1 VKVMEKIQAI
11 NQDGSPCRGVLIMI
25 SNESKNASSVSR
37 KESLFR
43 TCNLLVLPFE
53 KMMTM
58 ARCTDSHIYHAC
70 LL

>member
-1 VKVMEKIQAI
+1 
-11 NQDGSPCRGVLIMI
+11 
-25 SNESKNASSVSR
+25 
-37 KESLFR
+37 
-43 TCNLLVLPFE
+43 LVLPFE